1 MKKDKQG
8 KPYTI
13 MSTNPKMDTSG
24 LAEKP
29 MDYGYYMVEMEFK
42 RPTMPLGMMVKE
54 VTEKRM
60 K

>member
-1 MKKDKQG
+1 MKKGKDG
-8 KPYTI
+8 KPYTR

-29 MDYGYYMVEMEFK
+29 IPDEYYMIEFE
-42 RPTMPLGMMVKE
+42 RPTMPLSMMVKE

>member
-1 MKKDKQG
+1 MKKGKQG
-8 KPYTI
+8 KPYTR
-13 MSTNPKMDTSG
+13 MSTNTKMDTSG

-29 MDYGYYMVEMEFK
+29 IPEPYFELEFK
-42 RPTMPLGMMVKE
+42 IPTMPLGMMVKE

>member
-1 MKKDKQG
+1 MKKGKQG
-8 KPYTI
+8 KPYTR
-13 MSTNPKMDTSG
+13 MSTNTKMDTSG

-29 MDYGYYMVEMEFK
+29 IPESYFELEFK
-42 RPTMPLGMMVKE
+42 IPTMPLGMMVKE

>member
-1 MKKDKQG
+1 
-8 KPYTI
+8 

-29 MDYGYYMVEMEFK
+29 MDYGYFEIEFE
-42 RPTMPLGMMVKE
+42 RPTMPLSMMVKE